1 MDAVNIVRA
10 SDKLSSPLRE
20 ALASGATVVTPNNRL
35 ARRLAAIYDGTQR
48 AVGRK
53 VWSAP
58 DVLPWA
64 GWLERLWLDVV
75 ESDSRSDP
83 PGLIGSAQMTYLW
96 SQIVA
101 AEGLPLIDRNGAAA
115 LATEA
120 WSLVHAWG
128 AGGPSW
134 RAWAGGDDD
143 CAAFAR
149 WAEAYS
155 ATLARMRRLDPAQ
168 LPDWIVRCAPEVSA
182 WRGVAVT
189 LAGFAEITPQ
199 QDRLQAAVKAAGMQV
214 ESHATVPDATGE
226 IWREAGATP
235 RDELVRALRWAR
247 NRALSDPGATIGIA
261 LDDLA
266 TRREEVR
273 SLAEEILCPALQ
285 WPGHEDAARP
295 YNVSLGTAAGEV
307 PMIAAALDLIALAHA
322 PLPMARAAALLRS
335 PYVSATRDGWLHRAQ
350 LEAGWLRE
358 GRREISLDDAVAAL
372 ARVDRALA
380 DRFQLAR
387 QRHGMPTSAS
397 PREWT
402 ERWRSWL
409 AAAGWPGDRSL
420 SSDEWQARGAWDGL
434 LAQFA
439 TLGSVANRLPR
450 AEALA
455 AYAALAKRQVF
466 QPESSPAPVQIL
478 GMLEAAGLPL
488 DALWVTGLAAETWP
502 PAPQPNPLLALAW
515 QRERNVPRSTA
526 ARELSYA
533 QALTAQWAR
542 GAPKVVFSY
551 ARSAD
556 DHVRAASSLVPAAP
570 WLSEGEILPRT
581 TARAQ
586 FDSAPAR
593 EAVTDDRAPTL
604 PMGTRVRGGAALID
618 AQSDCPFRA
627 MALHRLAADTWPEPV
642 EGLSAMERGVLV
654 HAALAAFWRGVG
666 DHASLVALS
675 PDALAARIDVATAAA
690 SATIPSAR
698 WHRLPAVVEAGE
710 ATRIASIVH
719 VWLDGFER
727 ARPPFSVAETE
738 KSRPLALGGLALEL
752 RLDRVDALA
761 DGGMAIIDYK
771 TGLAT
776 PPAKWF
782 DARPQG
788 PQLGLYVLAQH
799 AVTSLPPI
807 RAALYV
813 QLKPGEVKMLGI
825 AADTSAWPQL
835 VLPADVGGAGLAD
848 WTAVVA
854 RWTQSLGALAAEVR
868 DGYAAVAPRDT
879 AKTCRNCGLQALCRI
894 GALAVEE
901 SAESGRA

>member
-1 MDAVNIVRA
+1 M
-10 SDKLSSPLRE
+10 
-20 ALASGATVVTPNNRL
+20 VTPNKRL
-35 ARRLAAIYDGTQR
+35 ARRLRTLHDEAQR
-48 AVGRK
+48 AAGRT

-58 DVLPWA
+58 DILPWS

-75 ESDSRSDP
+75 ASDSRPDP
-83 PGLIGSAQMTYLW
+83 PGLVGSTQMTYLW

-101 AEGLPLIDRNGAAA
+101 AEDLPLIDRNGAAA

-134 RAWAGGDDD
+134 RAWAGSDDD

-155 ATLARMRRLDPAQ
+155 ATLVRMRRLDPAQ
-168 LPDWIVRCAPEVSA
+168 LPDWIARCAPEVSA

-189 LAGFAEITPQ
+189 LAGFIEITPQ
-199 QDRLQAAVKAAGMQV
+199 QNRLQAALEAAGMQV
-214 ESHATVPDATGE
+214 EPCATVPDATGE
-226 IWREAGATP
+226 FWRGAGATP

-247 NRALSDPGATIGIA
+247 NRALSDPGTTIGIA
-261 LDDLA
+261 LGDLA
-266 TRREEVR
+266 SRREEVR

-285 WPGHEDAARP
+285 WPGYEDAPRP
-295 YNVSLGTAAGEV
+295 YNVSLGTAVGEI
-307 PMIAAALDLIALAHA
+307 PMVAAALDLMALAHA

-335 PYVSATRDGWLHRAQ
+335 PYVSATRDGWLDRAQ

-372 ARVDRALA
+372 GRVDRALA
-380 DRFQLAR
+380 DRFHQAR
-387 QRHGMPTSAS
+387 QRHGMPTGAS

-409 AAAGWPGDRSL
+409 AAAGWPGDRPL
-420 SSDEWQARGAWDGL
+420 ASDEWQARGAWDDL

-439 TLGSVANRLPR
+439 TLGSVAQRLPR

-466 QPESSPAPVQIL
+466 QPESSPAPIQIL
-478 GMLEAAGLPL
+478 GALEAAGLPL

-515 QRERNVPRSTA
+515 QRERNAPRSTA
-526 ARELSYA
+526 LRELSYA

-542 GAPKVVFSY
+542 GAPQVVFSY

-556 DHVRAASSLVPAAP
+556 DHVRSASSLMPAAP
-570 WLSEGEILPRT
+570 WFSEDEILPPT

-593 EAVTDDRAPTL
+593 EAVADDSAPAF

-618 AQSDCPFRA
+618 AQSACPFRA
-627 MALHRLAADTWPEPV
+627 MALHRLGADTWPEPV
-642 EGLSAMERGVLV
+642 EGLSPMERGILV
-654 HAALAAFWRGVG
+654 HAALAAFWRDVG
-666 DHASLVALS
+666 DHASLVALPS
-675 PDALAARIDVATAAA
+675 DALAARIDAATAAA
-690 SATIPSAR
+690 SATIPVAR
-698 WHRLPAVVEAGE
+698 WRRLPAVVAAGE
-710 ATRIASIVH
+710 AARIASILRA
-719 VWLDGFER
+719 WLDGFER

-738 KSRPLALGGLALEL
+738 KSKPLELGGLALEL
-752 RLDRVDALA
+752 RLDRVDSLA
-761 DGGMAIIDYK
+761 DGGIAIIDYK
-771 TGLAT
+771 AGLAT

-799 AVTSLPPI
+799 AVAPVPPI

-813 QLKPGEVKMLGI
+813 QLKPGQLKTLGI
-825 AADTSAWPQL
+825 AADASAWPLL
-835 VLPADVGGAGLAD
+835 VVPADVAGAGLAD
-848 WTAVVA
+848 WAAVVA

-868 DGYAAVAPRDT
+868 AGYAAVAPLDR

-894 GALAVEE
+894 GAPAVEE
-901 SAESGRA
+901 AAESDRA

>member
-1 MDAVNIVRA
+1 
-10 SDKLSSPLRE
+10 
-20 ALASGATVVTPNNRL
+20 
-35 ARRLAAIYDGTQR
+35 
-48 AVGRK
+48 

-58 DVLPWA
+58 DVLPWS

-75 ESDSRSDP
+75 ASDSRPDA
-83 PGLIGSAQMTYLW
+83 PGLIGSAQMHYLW

-101 AEGLPLIDRNGAAA
+101 AEGLPLIDGNGAAV
-115 LATEA
+115 LAAEA

-134 RAWAGGDDD
+134 RAWAGGGDD

-149 WAEAYS
+149 WAETYS
-155 ATLARMRRLDPAQ
+155 ATLARVRGLDPAQ
-168 LPDWIVRCAPEVSA
+168 LPDWIARCAPEVSA
-182 WRGVAVT
+182 WTGVTVT
-189 LAGFAEITPQ
+189 LAGFVEITPQ
-199 QDRLQAAVKAAGMQV
+199 QDRLQAALKAAGMQV
-214 ESHATVPDATGE
+214 ELYATVSDATGE
-226 IWREAGATP
+226 IWRGAGATP

-247 NRALSDPGATIGIA
+247 NRALSDSGATIGIA
-261 LDDLA
+261 IDELA
-266 TRREEVR
+266 SRQKEVR
-273 SLAEEILCPALQ
+273 ALAEEILCPALQ
-285 WPGHEDAARP
+285 WPGHEDTPRP
-295 YNVSLGTAAGEV
+295 YNVSLGAAAGEV

-335 PYVSATRDGWLHRAQ
+335 PYISATRDGWLHRAQ

-358 GRREISLDDAVAAL
+358 GRREISLDDAIAAL
-372 ARVDRALA
+372 GRVDRALA
-380 DRFQLAR
+380 DRFHLAR
-387 QRHGMPTSAS
+387 QGRGMPASAS
-397 PREWT
+397 PREWI
-402 ERWRSWL
+402 ERWRGWL
-409 AAAGWPGDRSL
+409 AAAGWPGGRSL
-420 SSDEWQARGAWDGL
+420 SSDEWQARGAWDDL
-434 LAQFA
+434 LTQFA
-439 TLGSVANRLPR
+439 TLGRVANRLAR
-450 AEALA
+450 TEALA
-455 AYAALAKRQVF
+455 AYAALAKRRVF
-466 QPESSPAPVQIL
+466 QPESSPAPIQIL
-478 GMLEAAGLPL
+478 GLLEAAGLPL

-542 GAPKVVFSY
+542 GAPQVVFSH

-570 WLSEGEILPRT
+570 WLSEGETLPPT

-586 FDSAPAR
+586 FDSAPTR
-593 EAVTDDRAPTL
+593 EAARDDFAPTL
-604 PMGTRVRGGAALID
+604 PIGTRVRGGAALID
-618 AQSDCPFRA
+618 AQSACPFRA
-627 MALHRLAADTWPEPV
+627 MALHRLGADTWPEPV
-642 EGLSAMERGVLV
+642 EGLSAMERGILV
-654 HAALAAFWRGVG
+654 HAALAAFWRDVG
-666 DHASLVALS
+666 DHAAFVALS
-675 PDALAARIDVATAAA
+675 SDVLAARIDAAAAAA
-690 SATIPSAR
+690 SVTITFAR

-710 ATRIASIVH
+710 AARIASIVRM
-719 VWLDGFER
+719 WLDGFER

-738 KSRPLALGGLALEL
+738 QSRPLALGGLALLL
-752 RLDRVDALA
+752 RLDRVDSLA
-761 DGGMAIIDYK
+761 DGGVVIIDYK

-799 AVTSLPPI
+799 AVAPLPPV

-825 AADTSAWPQL
+825 AADASAWPEL
-835 VLPADVGGAGLAD
+835 VVPADVAGAGVAD

-879 AKTCRNCGLQALCRI
+879 TKTCRNCGLQALCRI
-894 GALAVEE
+894 GALPVEA

>member
-1 MDAVNIVRA
+1 LRA
-10 SDKLSSPLRE
+10 

-35 ARRLAAIYDGTQR
+35 ASRLAALYDGAQR
-48 AVGRK
+48 AAGRTA
-53 VWSAP
+53 WSAP
-58 DVLPWA
+58 DVLPWN
-64 GWLERLWLDVV
+64 GWLERLWLDVAAFG
-75 ESDSRSDP
+75 SGADP
-83 PGLIGSAQMTYLW
+83 PGLIGSAQTTYLW
-96 SQIVA
+96 SQMVA
-101 AEGLPLIDRNGAAA
+101 AEGLPLIDGNGASA
-115 LATEA
+115 LAAEA

-155 ATLARMRRLDPAQ
+155 ATLARMRRLDRAQ
-168 LPDWIVRCAPEVSA
+168 LPDWIARCAPAVSA
-182 WRGVAVT
+182 WRGVSVT
-189 LAGFAEITPQ
+189 LAGFVENTPQ
-199 QDRLQAAVKAAGMQV
+199 QDRLLAAVKAAGMHV
-214 ESHATVPDATGE
+214 ESCATVRDATGGL
-226 IWREAGATP
+226 RRGVGATP
-235 RDELVRALRWAR
+235 RDEIVRALRWAHEQ
-247 NRALSDPGATIGIA
+247 ALSDPGATIGIA
-261 LDDLA
+261 IGDLA
-266 TRREEVR
+266 SRQQEVR
-273 SLAEEILCPALQ
+273 ALAEEILCPALQ

-322 PLPMARAAALLRS
+322 PLPMSRAAALLRS
-335 PYVSATRDGWLHRAQ
+335 PYVSAARDDWLHRAQ

-372 ARVDRALA
+372 GSADRALA
-380 DRFQLAR
+380 DRFRLAR
-387 QRHGMPTSAS
+387 QGHGMPASAS

-409 AAAGWPGDRSL
+409 AAAGWPGGRSL
-420 SSDEWQARGAWDGL
+420 SSDDWQARGAWDDL

-455 AYAALAKRQVF
+455 ACIALAKCQLF
-466 QPESSPAPVQIL
+466 QPESSPAPIQIL

-488 DALWVTGLAAETWP
+488 DALWVAGLAAETWP

-515 QRERNVPRSTA
+515 QRERNVPHSDA
-526 ARELSYA
+526 ARELAYA

-542 GAPKVVFSY
+542 GARQVVFSY

-556 DHVRAASSLVPAAP
+556 DHVRSASSLMPAAP
-570 WLSEGEILPRT
+570 WVYEGGTLPPT
-581 TARAQ
+581 TARTQ
-586 FDSAPAR
+586 FELAPAR
-593 EAVTDDRAPTL
+593 EAVGDVCAPIL
-604 PMGTRVRGGAALID
+604 PLGTRVRGGAALID

-627 MALHRLAADTWPEPV
+627 MALHRLHADRWSEPV
-642 EGLSAMERGVLV
+642 EGLSAMERGNLV
-654 HAALAAFWRGVG
+654 HAALAAFWRDVG
-666 DHASLVALS
+666 DHASLIGLS
-675 PDALAARIDVATAAA
+675 PDALAARIDAAA
-690 SATIPSAR
+690 VAALATIPSAR
-698 WHRLPAVVEAGE
+698 WRRLPAIVQSGE
-710 ATRIASIVH
+710 ATRIASIVRA
-719 VWLDGFER
+719 WLDGFER

-738 KSRPLALGGLALEL
+738 TSKPLALGGLALEL
-752 RLDRVDALA
+752 RLDRVDSI
-761 DGGMAIIDYK
+761 DGGGMAIIDYK

-799 AVTSLPPI
+799 AVAPLPPV
-807 RAALYV
+807 RAATYV
-813 QLKPGEVKMLGI
+813 QLKPGDVRMMGI
-825 AADTSAWPQL
+825 AADNSAWPRL
-835 VLPADVGGAGLAD
+835 VVAADVVGAGLAD

-854 RWTQSLGALAAEVR
+854 RWTRSLGALAAEVR
-868 DGYAAVAPRDT
+868 NGYAAVAPRDT

-894 GALAVEE
+894 GAMPAEE
-901 SAESGRA
+901 SAETGRG